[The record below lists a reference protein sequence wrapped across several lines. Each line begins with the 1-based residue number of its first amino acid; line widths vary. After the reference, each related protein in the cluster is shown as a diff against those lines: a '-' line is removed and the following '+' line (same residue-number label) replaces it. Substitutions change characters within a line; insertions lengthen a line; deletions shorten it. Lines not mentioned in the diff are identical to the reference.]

1 VTTRATTKSVTV
13 LGTGIMG
20 AGMARNIAA
29 AGLDTTVWNR
39 SPDKARPLADAGLR
53 VATDPVDAVSAA
65 DVVVTMLFD
74 ADAVA
79 AVAEPLLPRLRP
91 DAVWLQTSTV
101 GLDGTERLAGLAQR
115 HGIAFV
121 DAPVLGTRQPAE
133 QGALTVLAGGPEDVR
148 AAVTPVL
155 DAIGSRTVWVGER
168 PGDGHRLKLAANSWM
183 LSVVGATAQAVGLAR
198 GLGIDPALF
207 LEAIAGGPLDCPY
220 VQLKGKSMIAEE
232 FPPAFPLAGAVK
244 DAELIADAQRAAG
257 TDDALM
263 RLLHDRFDAA
273 AAAGH
278 GDEDLA
284 AVWYAVRG

>member
-1 VTTRATTKSVTV
+1 MTRSVTV

-20 AGMARNIAA
+20 AGMARSIAA
-29 AGLDTTVWNR
+29 AGLGTTVWNR
-39 SPDKARPLADAGLR
+39 DPDKARPLADAGAR
-53 VATDPVDAVSAA
+53 VATDPVDAVSDA

-74 ADAVA
+74 TDAVA
-79 AVAEPLLPRLRP
+79 SVMEPLLEHLRP
-91 DAVWLQTSTV
+91 GAVWLQTSTV
-101 GLDGTERLAGLAQR
+101 GLEGTERLAGLAR
-115 HGIAFV
+115 EHGVAFV

-133 QGALTVLAGGPEDVR
+133 QGELTVLAGGPEDVR
-148 AAVTPVL
+148 DAVAPVL

-198 GLGIDPALF
+198 GLGIDPQLF
-207 LEAIAGGPLDCPY
+207 LQAVAGGPLDCPY
-220 VQLKGKSMIAEE
+220 VQLKGKAMVAEE

-244 DAELIADAQRAAG
+244 DTELIAAAQRAAG

-263 RLLHDRFDAA
+263 EVLRAWFARAA
-273 AAAGH
+273 DAGH

-284 AVWYAVRG
+284 AVWYAVRD

>member
-1 VTTRATTKSVTV
+1 MTKAVTV

-20 AGMARNIAA
+20 AGMARSIAA

-39 SPDKARPLADAGLR
+39 DPDKARPLADDGAR

-74 ADAVA
+74 TDAVA
-79 AVAEPLLPRLRP
+79 AVMGPLLAHLRP

-101 GLDGTERLAGLAQR
+101 GLEGTERLAGLAR
-115 HGIAFV
+115 EHGVAFV

-133 QGALTVLAGGPEDVR
+133 QGELTVLAGGPEDVR
-148 AAVTPVL
+148 EAVVPVL

-183 LSVVGATAQAVGLAR
+183 LSVVGATAQAVALAR

-244 DAELIADAQRAAG
+244 DTELIAAAQRATGA
-257 TDDALM
+257 DDSLM
-263 RLLHDRFDAA
+263 AVLHERFAE
-273 AAAGH
+273 AAGAGH
-278 GDEDLA
+278 ADEDLA
-284 AVWYAVRG
+284 AVWHAFRP

>member
-1 VTTRATTKSVTV
+1 VTTRGTTKSVAV

-39 SPDKARPLADAGLR
+39 SPDKARPLADAGAR

-65 DVVVTMLFD
+65 DVVMTMLFD
-74 ADAVA
+74 ADSVA
-79 AVAEPLLPRLRP
+79 AVVEPLLPRLRP

-101 GLDGTERLAGLAQR
+101 GLEGTQRLAGLAER
-115 HGIAFV
+115 HGVAFV

-148 AAVTPVL
+148 EAVVPVL

-168 PGDGHRLKLAANSWM
+168 AGDGHRLKLAANSWM
-183 LSVVGATAQAVGLAR
+183 LSIVGATAQALGLAR

-207 LEAIAGGPLDCPY
+207 LEAVAGGPLDCPY
-220 VQLKGKSMIAEE
+220 VQLKGRSMIAEE

-244 DAELIADAQRAAG
+244 DTELIADAQRAAG

-263 RLLHDRFDAA
+263 RLLHDRFAAA

-278 GDEDLA
+278 ADEDLA